1 MDKLVIKGGRQ
12 LSGTVAV
19 SGSKNAALAL
29 MAASLLPASGKT
41 VISRV
46 PDLRDVHTLAN
57 LLRIIGARVEFEHH
71 TLTVSAANISHPEA
85 PYELV
90 KQMRAS
96 FYVLGPLLSRFGKA
110 RVSLPGGCAWG
121 PRPVDLHLKA
131 MQALGASIEIEDGYV
146 VAKAKRKRL
155 MGAKIEFPISSVG
168 ATGNALMAAV
178 LAKGTTKLKNAA
190 LEPEITALADMLMKM
205 GAKISGIGTTE
216 LEIEG
221 VEELYATRE
230 VNISD
235 RIEAGTLLC
244 AAAITKGDITLT
256 DVNPNDFKAVLKKFQ
271 QAGCEIKYTENVVS
285 LKSPR
290 TLQPTHAEANP
301 FPKFPTDMQAQWTA
315 LMTQANGTS
324 KITDHIYTDRFKHV
338 PELNR
343 LGANIEVKGNSAI
356 VKGVQKL
363 SGTKVM
369 STDLRASASL
379 ILAGLVA
386 SGTTEA
392 TKKSS
397 KNCAHSAQTSNANN
411 TTNLLNQNSKKRRH
425 NHEKTNIASHRH
437 SNISRLLK
445 RTGNP
450 RRLAHLRHRRTQR
463 PAPDRTDRAAHS

>member
-1 MDKLVIKGGRQ
+1 MDKLVIKGGRR
-12 LSGTVAV
+12 LSGTVAA

-41 VISRV
+41 IIARV
-46 PDLRDVHTLAN
+46 PDLRDVHTLSN
-57 LLRIIGARVEFEHH
+57 LLRIIGARVEFEKN
-71 TLTVSAANISHPEA
+71 TLTISAENVSHPEA

-96 FYVLGPLLSRFGKA
+96 VYVLGPLLGRVGRA

-131 MQALGASIEIEDGYV
+131 MQALGASVEIEDGYI

-155 MGAKIEFPISSVG
+155 VGAKIEFPISSVG

-178 LAKGTTKLKNAA
+178 LAKGATKIKNAA

-205 GAKISGIGTTE
+205 GAKISGVGTTE

-230 VNISD
+230 TNISD

-256 DVNPNDFKAVLKKFQ
+256 GVNPAHLKAVLKKFE
-271 QAGCEIKYTENVVS
+271 QAGCEIKWTENVIS
-285 LKSPR
+285 LKAPPK
-290 TLQPTHAEANP
+290 LEPTNVEAKP

-315 LMTQANGTS
+315 LMTQADGES
-324 KITDHIYTDRFKHV
+324 KITDHIYADRFKHV

-343 LGANIEVKGNSAI
+343 LGANITVKGNSAI

-363 SGTKVM
+363 SGAKVM

-386 SGTTEA
+386 NGTTEVLRVYHLDRGYEKIEQKLRA
-392 TKKSS
+392 LGASVKREQYDEF
-397 KNCAHSAQTSNANN
+397 AQPK
-411 TTNLLNQNSKKRRH
+411 L
-425 NHEKTNIASHRH
+425 EKEEA
-437 SNISRLLK
+437 L
-445 RTGNP
+445 
-450 RRLAHLRHRRTQR
+450 Q
-463 PAPDRTDRAAHS
+463 

>member
-41 VISRV
+41 VIARV
-46 PDLRDVHTLAN
+46 PDLRDVHTLSN
-57 LLRIIGARVEFEHH
+57 LLRIIGARVEFEKN
-71 TLTVSAANISHPEA
+71 TLTISAANISHPEA

-96 FYVLGPLLSRFGKA
+96 FYVLGPLLGRFGKA

-155 MGAKIEFPISSVG
+155 QGAKIDFPISSVG

-244 AAAITKGDITLT
+244 AAAITKGNITLT
-256 DVNPNDFKAVLKKFQ
+256 DVNANDFKAVLKKFE
-271 QAGCEIKYTENVVS
+271 QAGCEIKYTENAVS
-285 LKSPR
+285 LKSPN
-290 TLQPTHAEANP
+290 TLRPTNVDAKP
-301 FPKFPTDMQAQWTA
+301 FPKFPTDMQAQWTV

-324 KITDHIYTDRFKHV
+324 KITDHIYADRFKHV

-379 ILAGLVA
+379 ILGGLVA
-386 SGTTEA
+386 SGTTEVLRVYHLDRGYEKIEQKLRALGA
-392 TKKSS
+392 TI
-397 KNCAHSAQTSNANN
+397 
-411 TTNLLNQNSKKRRH
+411 KREQYDEFVQPKL
-425 NHEKTNIASHRH
+425 EKEEA
-437 SNISRLLK
+437 
-445 RTGNP
+445 
-450 RRLAHLRHRRTQR
+450 
-463 PAPDRTDRAAHS
+463 

>member
-29 MAASLLPASGKT
+29 MAAALLPASGKT

-46 PDLRDVHTLAN
+46 PDLRDVHTLSN
-57 LLRIIGARVEFEHH
+57 LLRIIGARVEFEKNS
-71 TLTVSAANISHPEA
+71 LTISAENISHPEA

-96 FYVLGPLLSRFGKA
+96 VYVLGPLLGRIGRA

-121 PRPVDLHLKA
+121 PRPVDLHIKA
-131 MQALGASIEIEDGYV
+131 MQALGASVEIEDGYI

-155 MGAKIEFPISSVG
+155 VGAKIEFPISSVG

-178 LAKGTTKLKNAA
+178 LAKGTTKIKNAA

-221 VEELYATRE
+221 VEELYAARE
-230 VNISD
+230 TNISD

-244 AAAITKGDITLT
+244 AAAITKGEVTLT
-256 DVNPNDFKAVLKKFQ
+256 DVSPAHFKAVLKKFE
-271 QAGCEIKYTENVVS
+271 QAGCEIKYAENVVS

-290 TLQPTHAEANP
+290 KLEATNVEAKP

-315 LMTQANGTS
+315 LMTQAVGTS
-324 KITDHIYTDRFKHV
+324 KITDHIYADRFKHV

-343 LGANIEVKGNSAI
+343 LGANIVVKGNSAI
-356 VKGVQKL
+356 VKGEQKL
-363 SGTKVM
+363 SGAKVM

-386 SGTTEA
+386 SGTTEVLRVYHLDRGYEKIEQKLRA
-392 TKKSS
+392 LGA
-397 KNCAHSAQTSNANN
+397 NIRREQYDEFAQP
-411 TTNLLNQNSKKRRH
+411 KP
-425 NHEKTNIASHRH
+425 EKEEV
-437 SNISRLLK
+437 L
-445 RTGNP
+445 
-450 RRLAHLRHRRTQR
+450 Q
-463 PAPDRTDRAAHS
+463 

>member
-19 SGSKNAALAL
+19 SGSKNTALAL
-29 MAASLLPASGKT
+29 MAASLLAASGKT
-41 VISRV
+41 IISRV

-57 LLRIIGARVEFEHH
+57 LLRIIGARVEFEKN
-71 TLTVSAANISHPEA
+71 TLTISASNISHPEA

-96 FYVLGPLLSRFGKA
+96 FYVLGPLLGRFGKA

-155 MGAKIEFPISSVG
+155 TGAKIEFPIVSVG

-221 VEELYATRE
+221 VEELYAARE
-230 VNISD
+230 INISD

-256 DVNPNDFKAVLKKFQ
+256 DVNPNDFKAVLKKFE

-290 TLQPTHAEANP
+290 VLEPTNVDAKP

-315 LMTQANGTS
+315 LMTQAKGTS
-324 KITDHIYTDRFKHV
+324 KITDHIYADRFKHV

-386 SGTTEA
+386 SGTTEVLRVYHLDRGYEKIEQKLRTLGA
-392 TKKSS
+392 NIKREQYDEF
-397 KNCAHSAQTSNANN
+397 AQ
-411 TTNLLNQNSKKRRH
+411 LKL
-425 NHEKTNIASHRH
+425 EKEEA
-437 SNISRLLK
+437 
-445 RTGNP
+445 
-450 RRLAHLRHRRTQR
+450 
-463 PAPDRTDRAAHS
+463 

>member
-1 MDKLVIKGGRQ
+1 
-12 LSGTVAV
+12 
-19 SGSKNAALAL
+19 
-29 MAASLLPASGKT
+29 
-41 VISRV
+41 
-46 PDLRDVHTLAN
+46 
-57 LLRIIGARVEFEHH
+57 
-71 TLTVSAANISHPEA
+71 
-85 PYELV
+85 
-90 KQMRAS
+90 MRAS
-96 FYVLGPLLSRFGKA
+96 FYVLGPLLGRFGKA

-155 MGAKIEFPISSVG
+155 QGAKIDFPISSVG
-168 ATGNALMAAV
+168 ATGNTLMAAV
-178 LAKGTTKLKNAA
+178 LAKGTTKIKNAA

-221 VEELYATRE
+221 VEELYAARE

-244 AAAITKGDITLT
+244 AAAITKGNITLT
-256 DVNPNDFKAVLKKFQ
+256 DVNANDFKAVLKKFE
-271 QAGCEIKYTENVVS
+271 QAGCEIKYTENAVS
-285 LKSPR
+285 LKSPN
-290 TLQPTHAEANP
+290 TLRPTNVDAKP
-301 FPKFPTDMQAQWTA
+301 FPKFPTDMQAQWTV

-324 KITDHIYTDRFKHV
+324 KITDHIYADRFKHV

-379 ILAGLVA
+379 ILGGLVA
-386 SGTTEA
+386 SGTTEVLRVYHLDRGYEKIEQKLRALGA
-392 TKKSS
+392 TIKREQYDEF
-397 KNCAHSAQTSNANN
+397 AQPK
-411 TTNLLNQNSKKRRH
+411 L
-425 NHEKTNIASHRH
+425 EKEEA
-437 SNISRLLK
+437 
-445 RTGNP
+445 
-450 RRLAHLRHRRTQR
+450 
-463 PAPDRTDRAAHS
+463 